1 MKSGEIN
8 SLFKNFSKVIK
19 NPKSDLKYKNKFTLL
34 ISVVL
39 SAQCTD
45 VNVNNVTKNIYPK
58 YNKPE
63 HFVKLGRKKIEK
75 LIKSI
80 GLFRNKGKSVYLL
93 SKQLI
98 EKHNGKVPKN
108 FDDLYALPGVG
119 KKTASVVLNEGFGLP
134 TIAVD
139 THVFRVSNRTGL
151 AYGKNPDKVQ
161 ENLYKAAKQLII
173 KAKKFEKKDK
183 LEKALKLY
191 SKAYDKLLKAY
202 DKDKKNPDI
211 LNYLGF
217 TLRKAGNFE
226 EAEKF
231 YLEGLEI
238 KPDHEGINEYL
249 GELYVKT
256 NRVELAKERLEVLKG
271 CKCEE
276 FEELKELIDK
286 N

>member
-8 SLFKNFSKVIK
+8 SLFKNLSKVIK
-19 NPKSDLKYKNKFTLL
+19 NPRSDLKYKNKFTLL
-34 ISVVL
+34 VSVVL

-45 VNVNNVTKNIYPK
+45 VNVNNVTRDIYSK

-80 GLFRNKGKSVYLL
+80 GLFRNKAKSVYLL

-98 EKHNGKVPKN
+98 EKHNGKVPNN

-151 AYGKNPDKVQ
+151 AYGKNPDEVQ
-161 ENLYKAAKQLII
+161 ENLYKVVPKKYLK
-173 KAKKFEKKDK
+173 KAGHTILLHGRYTCKARKPLCKICVIRKYCKFE
-183 LEKALKLY
+183 
-191 SKAYDKLLKAY
+191 
-202 DKDKKNPDI
+202 N
-211 LNYLGF
+211 
-217 TLRKAGNFE
+217 
-226 EAEKF
+226 
-231 YLEGLEI
+231 
-238 KPDHEGINEYL
+238 
-249 GELYVKT
+249 
-256 NRVELAKERLEVLKG
+256 
-271 CKCEE
+271 
-276 FEELKELIDK
+276 KEL

>member
-8 SLFKNFSKVIK
+8 SLFKNLSKVIK
-19 NPKSDLKYKNKFTLL
+19 NPKSDLKYKSKFTLL

-80 GLFRNKGKSVYLL
+80 GLFRNKAKSVYLL

-108 FDDLYALPGVG
+108 FDDLLALPGVG
-119 KKTASVVLNEGFGLP
+119 RKTANVVLNEGFGLP

-139 THVFRVSNRTGL
+139 THIFRVSNRTGL
-151 AYGKNPDKVQ
+151 APGKNPDQVEQ
-161 ENLYKAAKQLII
+161 ALYKVVP
-173 KAKKFEKKDK
+173 KKYLKDSHHLLLLHGRYTCKSRTPSCKKCVIVK
-183 LEKALKLY
+183 YCKY
-191 SKAYDKLLKAY
+191 SQ
-202 DKDKKNPDI
+202 
-211 LNYLGF
+211 
-217 TLRKAGNFE
+217 
-226 EAEKF
+226 
-231 YLEGLEI
+231 
-238 KPDHEGINEYL
+238 
-249 GELYVKT
+249 
-256 NRVELAKERLEVLKG
+256 
-271 CKCEE
+271 
-276 FEELKELIDK
+276 KEL
-286 N
+286 

>member
-8 SLFKNFSKVIK
+8 SLFKNLSKVIK

-34 ISVVL
+34 VSVVL

-80 GLFRNKGKSVYLL
+80 GLFRNKAKSVYLL

-98 EKHNGKVPKN
+98 EKHNGKVPSN
-108 FDDLYALPGVG
+108 FENLYDLPGVG
-119 KKTASVVLNEGFGLP
+119 RKTASVVLNEGFGFP

-151 AYGKNPDKVQ
+151 ATGKNPDEVQ
-161 ENLYKAAKQLII
+161 
-173 KAKKFEKKDK
+173 KKDCM
-183 LEKALKLY
+183 
-191 SKAYDKLLKAY
+191 
-202 DKDKKNPDI
+202 
-211 LNYLGF
+211 
-217 TLRKAGNFE
+217 R
-226 EAEKF
+226 
-231 YLEGLEI
+231 
-238 KPDHEGINEYL
+238 
-249 GELYVKT
+249 
-256 NRVELAKERLEVLKG
+256 
-271 CKCEE
+271 
-276 FEELKELIDK
+276 
-286 N
+286 

>member
-8 SLFKNFSKVIK
+8 SLFKNLSKVIK
-19 NPKSDLKYKNKFTLL
+19 NPRSDLKYKNKFTLL
-34 ISVVL
+34 VSVVL

-80 GLFRNKGKSVYLL
+80 GLFRNKAKSVYLL

-98 EKHNGKVPKN
+98 TKHNRKVPKN
-108 FDDLYALPGVG
+108 FEDLYALPGVG
-119 KKTASVVLNEGFGLP
+119 KKTASVVLNEGFGFP

-151 AYGKNPDKVQ
+151 AYGKNPDEVQ
-161 ENLYKAAKQLII
+161 ENLYKVVPKKYLK
-173 KAKKFEKKDK
+173 KAGHTILLHGRYTCKARKPLCKICVIRKYCKFE
-183 LEKALKLY
+183 
-191 SKAYDKLLKAY
+191 
-202 DKDKKNPDI
+202 N
-211 LNYLGF
+211 
-217 TLRKAGNFE
+217 
-226 EAEKF
+226 
-231 YLEGLEI
+231 
-238 KPDHEGINEYL
+238 
-249 GELYVKT
+249 
-256 NRVELAKERLEVLKG
+256 
-271 CKCEE
+271 
-276 FEELKELIDK
+276 KEL